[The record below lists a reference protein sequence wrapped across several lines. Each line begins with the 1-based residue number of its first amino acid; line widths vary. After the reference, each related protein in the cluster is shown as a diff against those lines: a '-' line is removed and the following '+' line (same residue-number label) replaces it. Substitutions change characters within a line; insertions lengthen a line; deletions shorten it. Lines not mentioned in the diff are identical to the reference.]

1 MATHRITYASDL
13 GWANGEGPSKF
24 AGAPASFDPASVG
37 IDIFRSIGELRT
49 GYAVTEIGGATV
61 TDNIQQMLLSEIWDG
76 TTRSREVIAYGSAGR
91 VYRIT
96 DAATPAVTLVNT
108 MTDNVQGMAE
118 HDGYIYFAAKTLIG
132 RYGPLDYTGSV
143 VPTWT
148 ASYLTG
154 LTGTYKNDT
163 IRHPLHS
170 WKATQASGRALFIG
184 DKNLLKENVAGTG
197 TTVMTLPTDVI
208 ITALADN
215 GPLLLIGAGKDT
227 GEDNDAKN
235 SAWLMTWDGTVEA
248 TASNTSPTDVFR
260 FPEPYISQIKVVEGE
275 IYCFGQRFLYKL
287 VGSSFVIV
295 TKLDSRISIGGCDV
309 NRGQLYWKGSDDI
322 RAWGTPDPML
332 PKARYRPIASAGTS
346 VTALLWVQDTKLW
359 YADNNNLYEAKTGS
373 QTGVSWKSRYIGF
386 GQIEE
391 VSEIRLYLSANLASG
406 DDVRV
411 QIYNEA
417 GTAVAAMTFDFATY
431 GAVNSIVLH
440 ANQFT
445 NPVAHLTGMQVGVL
459 FQAGAVQ
466 VREVVVKTK
475 PIAQA

>member
-1 MATHRITYASDL
+1 MASYRISYASDH
-13 GWANGEGPSKF
+13 GWANGEAPSKYG
-24 AGAPASFDPASVG
+24 GAPASFDPASAG

-49 GYAVTEIGGATV
+49 GYAATEIGGATV
-61 TDNIQQMLLSEIWDG
+61 TDNIQQMLLTEFYNG
-76 TTRSREVIAYGSAGR
+76 TTRSREMVGYGSSGR

-96 DAATPAVTLVNT
+96 DEATPAVTLVDTTANG
-108 MTDNVQGMAE
+108 VQGMAE
-118 HDGYIYFAAKTLIG
+118 LDQYIYFAQKTIIS
-132 RYGPLDYTGSV
+132 RYGPIDQVS
-143 VPTWT
+143 PTFT

-154 LTGTYKNDT
+154 LTGTYKGDT
-163 IRHPLHS
+163 LRHPLHP

-197 TTVMTLPTDVI
+197 TVVMTLPTDTI
-208 ITALADN
+208 ITALNDN
-215 GPLLLIGAGKDT
+215 SSLLLIGAGIDT

-235 SAWLMTWDGTVEA
+235 RAWLMTWDGTVEA
-248 TASNTSPTDVFR
+248 VSANTSPTEIIP
-260 FPEPYISQIKVVEGE
+260 FPEPYISRIEVVEGE

-295 TKLDSRISIGGCDV
+295 TKLDCRISIGGSDI

-332 PKARYRPIASAGTS
+332 PKARYRPYGSTGTS
-346 VTALLWVQDTKLW
+346 VTALKWVQDQKLW
-359 YADNNNLYEAKTGS
+359 YADNNNLYELKTGS
-373 QTGVSWKSRYIGF
+373 ATGVSWKSRYIGF
-386 GQIEE
+386 GQQEE

-411 QIYNEA
+411 QIINEV
-417 GTAVAAMTFDFATY
+417 GTAVAALTFDFATY
-431 GAVNSIVLH
+431 GAANSIVLH

-445 NPVAHLTGMQVGVL
+445 NPVAHLTGMQVGIL

-475 PIAQA
+475 PVAQA